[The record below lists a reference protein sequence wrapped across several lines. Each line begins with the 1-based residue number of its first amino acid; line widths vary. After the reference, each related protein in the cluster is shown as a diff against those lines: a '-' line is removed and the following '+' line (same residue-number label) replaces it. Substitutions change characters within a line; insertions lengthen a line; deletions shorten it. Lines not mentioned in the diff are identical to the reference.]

1 MSSTAPASPT
11 PPDAAPPDP
20 APEGKAQ
27 AAPPPSPPPVPPQ
40 VGPDPSLAGLRADID
55 RLDDS
60 VHDLLMQRA
69 SLITQVAALGVQ
81 GKKIPFRP
89 GREAEIIRRL
99 LARHG
104 GPLPRRVL
112 PRLWRELFAATT
124 AMQGNFVITVCEPD
138 PPGGFATLAR
148 EHFGVMTPLRV
159 HRSPAQAIAEVS
171 SGAATAAV
179 LPLPAEEEPARA
191 AWWTALLHRDE
202 PRIHVV
208 ARLPFWAPR
217 TEGASQAQAMVV
229 AAAAPDRSSRDRSLL
244 GFELPPEMS
253 RARLAGALTSAGLAP
268 ASIILRRDPAGQIAH
283 GLIDVDGYVTDDDPR
298 LANLGEVRRPVVLG
312 AYAVPV
318 EGEF

>member
-1 MSSTAPASPT
+1 MSSPAPASPAAAES
-11 PPDAAPPDP
+11 PAADAA
-20 APEGKAQ
+20 
-27 AAPPPSPPPVPPQ
+27 V
-40 VGPDPSLAGLRADID
+40 PSLSDLRAELD
-55 RLDDS
+55 RLDDAI
-60 VHDLLMQRA
+60 HDLLMQRA
-69 SLITQVAALGVQ
+69 SVVTQVAALGAQ

-99 LARHG
+99 LARHT
-104 GPLPRRVL
+104 GPLPKRVL

-124 AMQGNFVITVCEPD
+124 AMQGNFTITVCEPD

-148 EHFGVMTPLRV
+148 EHFGVNTPLRV

-191 AWWTALLHRDE
+191 AWWTALLLYRDE
-202 PRIHVV
+202 PRIHIV

-217 TEGASQAQAMVV
+217 TEGATHAQAMVV
-229 AAAAPDRSSRDRSLL
+229 AAAAPDPSSHDRSLL

-253 RARLAGALTSAGLAP
+253 RARLAGALTTAGLAP
-268 ASIILRRDPAGQIAH
+268 ASIILRRDPAGQNAH

-298 LANLGEVRRPVVLG
+298 LASLGDALRRPVVLG

-318 EGEF
+318 EGEQ